1 MSTKETML
9 KNMHNTK
16 ILVGIKTYMRPVMLK
31 GLLNSIARA
40 DLPGEILLLVADND
54 AKGSARE
61 TVVNFERQAPFPVK
75 YAVVPKRGLSNVFN
89 CLIEA
94 AIAHGA
100 SYLACLDDDQTIG
113 KTWLTETYSALEKHN
128 ADACGA
134 KTVDYLDSHRQVP
147 WWSRDIPKF
156 GWRVKIRNALPKIPK
171 QKVVEEVN
179 LNGNNLLLSERIYKD
194 LNLRFDSK
202 FNLTGG
208 EERDFFLRAREA
220 GAKCIRNYGTSD
232 GLVYHII
239 PESRATLRYWIR
251 SRYISY
257 WMKFYFDKRQGK
269 QLAHTLDFS
278 TCLLKAI
285 LHLLPSIFSRYY
297 FTKSLYLFIKCG
309 AYIACLL
316 RIRPPAWHKDRHGY

>member
-1 MSTKETML
+1 L
-9 KNMHNTK
+9 KDMNDTQF
-16 ILVGIKTYMRPVMLK
+16 LVGIKTYMRPTMLK
-31 GLLNSIARA
+31 GLLNSIAHA
-40 DLPGEILLLVADND
+40 NLPGETLLLVADND

-61 TVVNFERQAPFPVK
+61 TVANFARQAPFPVK
-75 YAVVPKRGLSNVFN
+75 YTIVPERGLSNVFN

-113 KTWLTETYSALEKHN
+113 KTWLTETWAALEKHN

-134 KTVDYLDSHRQVP
+134 KTVDYLDFQGKIP

-156 GWRVKIRNALPKIPK
+156 GWRVKIRNSSPEIPK
-171 QKVVEEVN
+171 QKVVEGVS
-179 LNGNNLLLSERIYKD
+179 LNGNNFLLSKRLYKD
-194 LNLRFDSK
+194 LNLRFDPK

-208 EERDFFLRAREA
+208 EETDFFLRAQEA
-220 GAKCIRNYGTSD
+220 GAKCIRNYGTCD

-257 WMKFYFDKRQGK
+257 WMKFYFGKRQGK
-269 QLAHTLDFS
+269 QLAHALDFFAY
-278 TCLLKAI
+278 LLKAI
-285 LHLLPSIFSRYY
+285 LYLLPSIFSRYY

-309 AYIACLL
+309 AYIACLF
-316 RIRPPAWHKDRHGY
+316 RIRPLIYHRDRHGY